1 MEKLDLYRQYVEE
14 ILRSHFRPNSA
25 ESDIEE
31 QLLLDRERDHYQLL
45 RVGWHD
51 EEKPIYHPVI
61 HIDIKNNKIWIQR
74 DYTEVGTANELL
86 ERGVPKAD
94 IVLAFHAPYK
104 REYTGFAVA

>member
-1 MEKLDLYRQYVEE
+1 MEKLEPYRQHIEE
-14 ILRSHFRPNSA
+14 ILRGHFHPQTKEPA
-25 ESDIEE
+25 IEE

-45 RVGWHD
+45 RVGWHN
-51 EEKPIYHPVI
+51 EEEPIYHPVI

-74 DYTEVGTANELL
+74 DYTEVGTANELI